1 MSHGPI
7 DAALGLLKHTWCGSD
22 VQQLRHGMPRCLPV
36 VKEVDRPAAS
46 VSRIPSLRTAKGFD
60 MIVKTAIV
68 GVIVMVS
75 LSACQEKP
83 SKIVSVRFAEED
95 TITHVTFRAM
105 IITGEGSKEIEAE
118 TPYQMEFIDESFVVS
133 TYPQADSVDLFM
145 ESWGNDVRSSRVK
158 GYSHAG
164 TILYIKPNGGPGY
177 SGSPE

>member
-22 VQQLRHGMPRCLPV
+22 VQQRRHGMPQCLPV

-46 VSRIPSLRTAKGFD
+46 VSRIPSVRTAKGFD

-83 SKIVSVRFAEED
+83 SKIVSVRFTEED
-95 TITHVTFRAM
+95 TITHVTFRAT
-105 IITGEGSKEIEAE
+105 IITGEETNVIEAV
-118 TPYQMEFIDESFVVS
+118 TPYRIEFVDKSFVVM
-133 TYPQADSVDLFM
+133 TYPQADTVKLFM
-145 ESWGNDVRSSRVK
+145 ESWGKDVRSGGVK
-158 GYSHAG
+158 GYSRAG
-164 TILYIKPNGGPGY
+164 TIFYIAPNGGPGY
-177 SGSPE
+177 SGSPN